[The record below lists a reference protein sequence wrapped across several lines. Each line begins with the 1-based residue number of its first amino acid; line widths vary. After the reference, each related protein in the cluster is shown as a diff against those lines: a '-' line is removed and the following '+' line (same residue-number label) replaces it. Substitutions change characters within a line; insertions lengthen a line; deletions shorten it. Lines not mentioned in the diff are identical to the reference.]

1 MTECGSSCYAEQSAA
16 WRAVC
21 ASSYYLVLPVLH
33 ILDGTLRRVLVGEGD
48 KGKPLVLLGVL
59 VLGQPHLPSNLIRR
73 TETDAHYNSIHACS
87 AKLTDGR

>member
-59 VLGQPHLPSNLIRR
+59 VLGQPHLPSNLIINLQLLQPNLKS
-73 TETDAHYNSIHACS
+73 EKIKN
-87 AKLTDGR
+87 KK